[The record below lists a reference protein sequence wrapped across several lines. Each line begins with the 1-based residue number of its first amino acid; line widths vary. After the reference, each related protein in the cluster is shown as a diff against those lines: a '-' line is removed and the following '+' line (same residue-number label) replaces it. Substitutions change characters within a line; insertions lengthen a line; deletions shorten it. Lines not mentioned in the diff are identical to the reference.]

1 LEVIVA
7 RPKKEKNI
15 EIDDILDDE
24 GNPTNPN
31 KNTKDLN
38 AQIFERQVEGSYA
51 GDATRPGRGMYAGM
65 AHPHEFLVFYRE
77 AKKKPHRGAP
87 WGYESQEALEKEI
100 DAYFDFCIHRR
111 IAVSV
116 AGLGAWLG
124 VSTATLGYWK
134 RNRETLPYYE
144 CVELAI
150 AFIHGMMEQGAL
162 DGNVPATVYNFL
174 ARNYNGLKDIQE
186 YSVEPVKQLS
196 ILEQDR
202 IINALPED

>member
-87 WGYESQEALEKEI
+87 WGYESQEALEREI

-196 ILEQDR
+196 IMEQDR

>member
-1 LEVIVA
+1 MG
-7 RPKKEKNI
+7 RPKKEKI
-15 EIDDILDDE
+15 VDIGDILDDE
-24 GNPTNPN
+24 GNPINPN

-38 AQIFERQVEGSYA
+38 AQTFKRQVEGSYA
-51 GDATRPGRGMYAGM
+51 GDATRPSRGMYAGM
-65 AHPHEFLVFYRE
+65 AHPHEFLTFYRE

-87 WGYESQEALEKEI
+87 WGYGSAKDLEREI

-162 DGNVPATVYNFL
+162 DGNVPATIYNFL

-186 YSVEPVKQLS
+186 YAVEPVKQLS
-196 ILEQDR
+196 ITEQDK
-202 IINALPED
+202 IIDALPE

>member
-1 LEVIVA
+1 MA
-7 RPKKEKNI
+7 RPKKDKNI

-202 IINALPED
+202 IIDALPEDS

>member
-1 LEVIVA
+1 MA
-7 RPKKEKNI
+7 RPKKDKNI

-38 AQIFERQVEGSYA
+38 AQIFERQVEGSYV

-202 IINALPED
+202 IIDALPED

>member
-1 LEVIVA
+1 VA
-7 RPKKEKNI
+7 RPKKDKNI

-100 DAYFDFCIHRR
+100 DAYFEFCIHRR

-202 IINALPED
+202 IIDALPEDS